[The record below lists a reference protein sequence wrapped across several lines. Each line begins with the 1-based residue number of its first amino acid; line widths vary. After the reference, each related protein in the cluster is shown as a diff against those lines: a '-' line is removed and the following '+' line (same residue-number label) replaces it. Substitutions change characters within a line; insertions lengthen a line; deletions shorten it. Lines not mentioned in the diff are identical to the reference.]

1 MKIWANELKIGDN
14 IWYNWLIDFKN
25 ATVVEKISTF
35 AMPAFKLDNDD
46 ILLANQYVYT
56 DRSDKTDEMIDDMIL
71 YLQGRIKSHN
81 ETITEMYR
89 LIDNINKNI
98 DHLKQMKV

>member
-1 MKIWANELKIGDN
+1 MKIWANDLKVGDN
-14 IWYNWLIDFKN
+14 IWYNWVIDFKN
-25 ATVVEKISTF
+25 ATVVEKLSTF
-35 AMPAFKLDNDD
+35 KMPAFKLDNDD
-46 ILLANQYVYT
+46 ILFANQYVYT
-56 DRSDKTDEMIDDMIL
+56 DRSDITDEMIDDMIL

-98 DHLKQMKV
+98 DHLKQMKA